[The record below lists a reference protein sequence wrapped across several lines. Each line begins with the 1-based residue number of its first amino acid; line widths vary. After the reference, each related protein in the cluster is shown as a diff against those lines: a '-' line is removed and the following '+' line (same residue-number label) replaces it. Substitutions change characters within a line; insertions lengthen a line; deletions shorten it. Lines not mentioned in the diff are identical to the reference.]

1 MDDQESSPGE
11 LKISAKT
18 FSLESPIYLKFSKLK
33 YDLQESVHNAD
44 YD

>member
-18 FSLESPIYLKFSKLK
+18 FSLEFPIYVNFSKLK
-33 YDLQESVHNAD
+33 LDPKESIHNAND
-44 YD
+44 D

>member
-18 FSLESPIYLKFSKLK
+18 FSLESPIYVNFSKLK
-33 YDLQESVHNAD
+33 FDPQESVHNAED
-44 YD
+44 D